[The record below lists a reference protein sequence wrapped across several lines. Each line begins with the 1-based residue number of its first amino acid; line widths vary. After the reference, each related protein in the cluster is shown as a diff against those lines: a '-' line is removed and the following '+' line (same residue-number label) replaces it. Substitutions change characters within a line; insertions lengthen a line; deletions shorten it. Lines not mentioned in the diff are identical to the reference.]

1 MRDRGLLHLRDVEIM
16 TGCVAD
22 AVEPR
27 GTDTTCLGKTH
38 WCGAAYKES
47 AC

>member
-1 MRDRGLLHLRDVEIM
+1 MLPGHLRDVEIM

-27 GTDTTCLGKTH
+27 GTDTTCLGKSH
-38 WCGAAYKES
+38 WWVWRRL
-47 AC
+47 